1 MAGHFLLL
9 MFRLSLILPFIV
21 HAQNNQSGFV
31 SIDCGLVD
39 EPSYTDETTSIYYT
53 WDVNFTDT
61 GVSRSISSKH
71 KASLER
77 QFWNVR
83 SFPEGTRNCYT
94 LFVSQG
100 SSKKYLVRAS
110 FVYGNYD
117 GKDSLPEFDVYLGA
131 KRWESVVFE
140 DSSSLITKEIIYAAS
155 SDYVRVCLFNTGKGT
170 PFISVLEVRVLN
182 SDAYLVNSL
191 ELLARFDVGSQGGP
205 KIRYPDDIYDRIWTP
220 YNSIDWKKI
229 DTSLTVVQEAPSFN
243 FLPLPP
249 SAVMRTTSIP
259 ENDTDNIKFYFLPK
273 SNASRYYVYLY
284 FAEIQKLEPNQIR
297 EFNIFVN
304 GKLLNNDPVN
314 PLYLQS
320 RYYISYISENKLELW
335 FNKTSRST
343 LPPLF
348 NAIEIYMT
356 KDLLQSET
364 YQTDVDAI
372 INVKSIY
379 GIKRNWQ
386 GDPCTP
392 MLYLWEGL
400 NCSYVGSDSPKII
413 YLNLTSSGLFGTI
426 APSISNLKSIEYL
439 DLSNNS
445 LTGAVPDFL
454 SQLRFL
460 RVLNL
465 EGNKLSGA
473 IPIELLVHPK
483 NSVLKFNF
491 GGNPNLCSSGSC
503 NKRNGNKVVVPLV
516 VSLVGAF
523 MILAAAMISF
533 RIYYKRHQ
541 ASHQVSKVGAYSRIR
556 QELELK
562 KQEFTY
568 EEVLSI
574 TRNFEKV
581 VGKGASGTVYQGW
594 IDDDTE
600 VAVKMLTSSSAQGY
614 LQFQAEAKLFAIV
627 HHKYLTG
634 LIGYCDDG
642 TNMALIYEYMAN
654 GDLSNYLSDKNEN
667 ILSWNQR
674 LQIAVDAAE
683 GLEYLHHG
691 CNPPIVHRD
700 VKSKNIL
707 LNEKL
712 QGKLADFGLSKI
724 FPNEGDTHVFTVV
737 AGTPGYLDP
746 EYNRLSQLREK
757 SDVFSFGVV
766 LLEIITGQPAITK
779 TEEKIHIIQWVG
791 SMLVEREVKDI
802 VDPRLQG
809 EFDISSATK
818 ALDTAMAC
826 VAPASIN
833 RPTMKHV
840 VMELKQCLED
850 KTIHP
855 SDTSYTHES
864 IPSAL
869 NSVSFD
875 RISGESSLAR

>member
-1 MAGHFLLL
+1 MFSPFAG
-9 MFRLSLILPFIV
+9 FI
-21 HAQNNQSGFV
+21 

-39 EPSYTDETTSIYYT
+39 KPSYTDETTSIYYT

-61 GVSRSISSKH
+61 GVSKSISSKH
-71 KASLER
+71 KASLEK

-83 SFPEGTRNCYT
+83 SFPKGTRNCYT

-117 GKDSLPEFDVYLGA
+117 GKNSLPEFDIYLGA
-131 KRWESVVFE
+131 KWWESIVFE
-140 DSSSLITKEIIYAAS
+140 DSSSVITKEIIFAAS
-155 SDYVRVCLFNTGKGT
+155 SDYVHVCLFNTGKGT
-170 PFISVLEVRVLN
+170 PFISVLELRVLN

-191 ELLARFDVGSQGGP
+191 ELLGRFDVGLQGSQ
-205 KIRYPDDIYDRIWTP
+205 KIRYPDDIYDRTWTP
-220 YNSIDWKKI
+220 YNSNDWKMAN
-229 DTSLTVVQEAPSFN
+229 TSLTIDQGAPSFN

-249 SAVMRTTSIP
+249 STVMRTTSIP
-259 ENDTDNIKFYFLPK
+259 ENVSDKIEFHFLPK
-273 SNASRYYVYLY
+273 YNASRYYVYMY
-284 FAEIQKLEPNQIR
+284 FAEIQKLEANQIR

-304 GKLLNNDPVN
+304 GKLLNNDPLI

-320 RYYISYISENKLELW
+320 QYYISVIDENKLELW
-335 FNKTSRST
+335 FNKTNRST

-356 KDLLQSET
+356 KDFLQSET
-364 YQTDVDAI
+364 YQMDVDAI
-372 INVKSIY
+372 LNVKSIY
-379 GIKRNWQ
+379 EIKRNWQ

-392 MLYLWEGL
+392 VSYLWEGL
-400 NCSYVGSDSPKII
+400 NCSYAESNSPRIV
-413 YLNLTSSGLFGTI
+413 YLNLTSSGLIGNI
-426 APSISNLKSIEYL
+426 APGISNLKSIEYL
-439 DLSNNS
+439 DLSNNG

-465 EGNKLSGA
+465 EGNQLSGA
-473 IPIELLVHPK
+473 IPMQLLVRSE
-483 NSVLKFNF
+483 NS
-491 GGNPNLCSSGSC
+491 SC
-503 NKRNGNKVVVPLV
+503 NKMNKVVFPLV
-516 VSLVGAF
+516 ASLGGAF
-523 MILAAAMISF
+523 MILAVAMISF

-541 ASHQVSKVGAYSRIR
+541 VSHHVSKMGGYSRIK
-556 QELELK
+556 QELESK

-568 EEVLSI
+568 EEVLTI

-581 VGKGASGTVYQGW
+581 VGKGASGTVYHGW
-594 IDDDTE
+594 IDHDTE
-600 VAVKMLTSSSAQGY
+600 VAVKMLSSESAQGY
-614 LQFQAEAKLFAIV
+614 MQFQAEAKLFAVV

-654 GDLSNYLSDKNEN
+654 GDLAKHLSDKSEH

-707 LNEKL
+707 LNDKF

-724 FPNEGDTHVFTVV
+724 FPNEGDTHIFTVV
-737 AGTPGYLDP
+737 AGTIGYLDP
-746 EYNRLSQLREK
+746 EYNRLSRLKGK

-779 TEEKIHIIQWVG
+779 TEEKIHIIQWIS
-791 SMLVEREVKDI
+791 SMLLEREVKDI
-802 VDPRLQG
+802 VDPRLKG
-809 EFDISSATK
+809 EFDINYATK
-818 ALDTAMAC
+818 ALDIAMAC
-826 VAPASIN
+826 VAKTSIN
-833 RPTMKHV
+833 RPTMRQV
-840 VMELKQCLED
+840 VMELKQCLKNKITD
-850 KTIHP
+850 L
-855 SDTSYTHES
+855 SDSDYTPES
-864 IPSAL
+864 LPDTF

-875 RISGESSLAR
+875 KISGESSLAR

>member
-1 MAGHFLLL
+1 MAGHLLLIMFLL
-9 MFRLSLILPFIV
+9 SLTPPFIV
-21 HAQNNQSGFV
+21 HAQNNQLGFI

-39 EPSYTDETTSIYYT
+39 KQNYTDETTSIYYT
-53 WDVNFTDT
+53 SDVNFTDT
-61 GVSRSISSKH
+61 GVSNNISSKH

-83 SFPEGTRNCYT
+83 SFPKGTRNCYT
-94 LFVSQG
+94 LYVSQG

-117 GKDSLPEFDVYLGA
+117 GKNYLPEFDIYLGA
-131 KRWESVVFE
+131 KWWESVVFV
-140 DSSSLITKEIIYAAS
+140 DSSSVITKEIIFSAS
-155 SDYVRVCLFNTGKGT
+155 SDYVHVCLFNTGKGT
-170 PFISVLEVRVLN
+170 PFISVLELRVLN

-191 ELLARFDVGSQGGP
+191 ELLGRFDIGLQGGK
-205 KIRYPDDIYDRIWTP
+205 KIRYPDDIYDRTWTP
-220 YNSIDWKKI
+220 YNSTEWKMVN
-229 DTSLTVVQEAPSFN
+229 TSLTIDQGAPSFN
-243 FLPLPP
+243 FLPLPA
-249 SAVMRTTSIP
+249 STVMRTISVP
-259 ENDTDNIKFYFLPK
+259 VNVSDNIEFHFLPK
-273 SNASRYYVYLY
+273 YNASRYYVYMY
-284 FAEIQKLEPNQIR
+284 FAEIQKLEANQIR

-304 GKLLNNDPVN
+304 GKLLNNEPLIPV
-314 PLYLQS
+314 YLQS
-320 RYYISYISENKLELW
+320 LYHISVIDENKLELW

-348 NAIEIYMT
+348 NAIEIYMA
-356 KDLLQSET
+356 KDFLQSET

-372 INVKSIY
+372 LNVKSIY
-379 GIKRNWQ
+379 EIKRNWQ

-392 MLYLWEGL
+392 VSYLWKGL
-400 NCSYVGSDSPKII
+400 NCSYAGSSSPRIV
-413 YLNLTSSGLFGTI
+413 YLNLTSSGLIGNI
-426 APSISNLKSIEYL
+426 APAISNLRSIEYL

-465 EGNKLSGA
+465 KGNQLSGA
-473 IPIELLVHPK
+473 IPIQLLVRSE
-483 NSVLKFNF
+483 NSTPKFNF

-503 NKRNGNKVVVPLV
+503 NKINKVVVPLV
-516 VSLVGAF
+516 ASLGGAF
-523 MILAAAMISF
+523 MILAVATISF
-533 RIYYKRHQ
+533 RVYYKRHQ
-541 ASHQVSKVGAYSRIR
+541 VSHNVSKLGGYSRIK
-556 QELELK
+556 QELESK

-581 VGKGASGTVYQGW
+581 VGKGASGTVYHGW
-594 IDDDTE
+594 IDHDTE
-600 VAVKMLTSSSAQGY
+600 VAVKMLSSESAQGHM
-614 LQFQAEAKLFAIV
+614 QFQAEAKLYAVV

-634 LIGYCDDG
+634 LIGYCDNG

-654 GDLSNYLSDKNEN
+654 GDLAKHLSDKNEN

-707 LNEKL
+707 LNEKF

-724 FPNEGDTHVFTVV
+724 FPNEGDTHIFTVV
-737 AGTPGYLDP
+737 AGTIGYLDP
-746 EYNRLSQLREK
+746 EYNRLSRLKEK

-779 TEEKIHIIQWVG
+779 TEEKIHIIQLVS
-791 SMLVEREVKDI
+791 SMLLENGVKDI
-802 VDPRLQG
+802 VDPRLKG
-809 EFDISSATK
+809 EFDINYATK
-818 ALDTAMAC
+818 ALDIAMAC
-826 VAPASIN
+826 VARTSIN
-833 RPTMKHV
+833 RPTMTHV
-840 VMELKQCLED
+840 VMELKQCFENKITDLPD
-850 KTIHP
+850 
-855 SDTSYTHES
+855 SNYTPES
-864 IPSAL
+864 LPDAL
-869 NSVSFD
+869 NYVSFD

>member
-1 MAGHFLLL
+1 MAGYLLL
-9 MFRLSLILPFIV
+9 LVFLLSLIFPFV
-21 HAQNNQSGFV
+21 VRAQNNQSGFI

-71 KASLER
+71 KPSLER
-77 QFWNVR
+77 QLWNVR
-83 SFPEGTRNCYT
+83 SFPKGTRNCYT
-94 LFVSQG
+94 LYVSQG

-117 GKDSLPEFDVYLGA
+117 GKDSLPEFDIYLGA
-131 KRWESVVFE
+131 KQWESVVFE

-155 SDYVRVCLFNTGKGT
+155 SDYVHVCLFNIGKGT

-191 ELLARFDVGSQGGP
+191 ELLARFDVGSQGGTN
-205 KIRYPDDIYDRIWTP
+205 IRYPDDIYDRIWTP
-220 YNSIDWKKI
+220 YNSKDWKKT
-229 DTSLTVVQEAPSFN
+229 DTSLIIDQGAPSFN

-249 SAVMRTTSIP
+249 SAVMQTTSIP
-259 ENDTDNIKFYFLPK
+259 EKDSDNIKFYFLPK
-273 SNASRYYVYLY
+273 YNASRYYMYLY

-304 GKLLNNDPVN
+304 GKLLNTVN

-320 RYYISYISENKLELW
+320 LYYVSVISENKLELW
-335 FNKTSRST
+335 LNKTSKST

-348 NAIEIYMT
+348 SAIEIYMT

-372 INVKSIY
+372 QNVKSIY

-392 MLYLWEGL
+392 MSYLWDGL
-400 NCSYVGSDSPKII
+400 NCSYVGSNSPKII
-413 YLNLTSSGLFGTI
+413 YLNLTSCGLFGTI

-460 RVLNL
+460 KVLNL

-473 IPIELLVHPK
+473 IPKELLVHPK

-503 NKRNGNKVVVPLV
+503 NKGNGNKVVVPLV
-516 VSLVGAF
+516 ASLGGAVV
-523 MILAAAMISF
+523 ILAVAMVSF

-541 ASHQVSKVGAYSRIR
+541 ASHQLSKVGAYSRIK
-556 QELELK
+556 QELESK

-574 TRNFEKV
+574 TKNFEKV
-581 VGKGASGTVYQGW
+581 VGKGASGTVYHGW

-600 VAVKMLTSSSAQGY
+600 VAVKMLSSSSAQGS

-654 GDLSNYLSDKNEN
+654 GDLANHLSDKNEN

-746 EYNRLSQLREK
+746 EYNRLSKLREK

-791 SMLVEREVKDI
+791 STLVEREIKDI

-826 VAPASIN
+826 VAPTSIN
-833 RPTMKHV
+833 RPSMKHV
-840 VMELKQCLED
+840 VMELKQCLEN
-850 KTIHP
+850 KITPP
-855 SDTSYTHES
+855 SESTYTHES
-864 IPSAL
+864 LPSSTL
-869 NSVSFD
+869 DYVSFD

>member
-1 MAGHFLLL
+1 MFMYVSVLRGLLHMFSPFAG
-9 MFRLSLILPFIV
+9 FI
-21 HAQNNQSGFV
+21 

-39 EPSYTDETTSIYYT
+39 KPSYTDETTSIYYT

-61 GVSRSISSKH
+61 GVSKSISSKH

-83 SFPEGTRNCYT
+83 SFPKGTRNCYT

-117 GKDSLPEFDVYLGA
+117 GKKSLPEFDIYLGA
-131 KRWESVVFE
+131 KWWESVVFE
-140 DSSSLITKEIIYAAS
+140 DSSSVITKEIIFASS
-155 SDYVRVCLFNTGKGT
+155 SDYVHVCLFNTGKGT
-170 PFISVLEVRVLN
+170 PFISVLELRVLN

-191 ELLARFDVGSQGGP
+191 ELLGRFDVGLQSSQ
-205 KIRYPDDIYDRIWTP
+205 KIRYPDDIYDRTWTP
-220 YNSIDWKKI
+220 YNSIDWKMVN
-229 DTSLTVVQEAPSFN
+229 TSLTIDQGAPSFN

-249 SAVMRTTSIP
+249 STVLRTTSIP
-259 ENDTDNIKFYFLPK
+259 ANVSENIEFHFLPK
-273 SNASRYYVYLY
+273 YNASRYYVYMF
-284 FAEIQKLEPNQIR
+284 FAEIQKLEANQIR

-304 GKLLNNDPVN
+304 GKLLNNDPLI

-320 RYYISYISENKLELW
+320 MYYISVIDENKLELW

-348 NAIEIYMT
+348 NAIEIFMT
-356 KDLLQSET
+356 KDFLQSET

-372 INVKSIY
+372 LNVKSIY
-379 GIKRNWQ
+379 EIKRNWQ

-392 MLYLWEGL
+392 VSYLWKGL
-400 NCSYVGSDSPKII
+400 NCSYAGSNSPRIV
-413 YLNLTSSGLFGTI
+413 YLNLTSSGLIGNI
-426 APSISNLKSIEYL
+426 APAISNLKSIEYL

-465 EGNKLSGA
+465 EGNQLAGA
-473 IPIELLVHPK
+473 IPIQLLVRSE
-483 NSVLKFNF
+483 NSMLKSKYVPFHELAN
-491 GGNPNLCSSGSC
+491 SSC
-503 NKRNGNKVVVPLV
+503 NKMNKVVVPLV
-516 VSLVGAF
+516 ASLGGAF
-523 MILAAAMISF
+523 MILAVAMISF

-541 ASHQVSKVGAYSRIR
+541 VSHHVSKMGGYSRIK
-556 QELELK
+556 QELESK

-568 EEVLSI
+568 EEVLTI

-581 VGKGASGTVYQGW
+581 VGKGASGTVYHGW
-594 IDDDTE
+594 IDHDTE
-600 VAVKMLTSSSAQGY
+600 VAVKMLSSESVQGY
-614 LQFQAEAKLFAIV
+614 MQFQAEAKLFAVV

-654 GDLSNYLSDKNEN
+654 GDLAKHLSDKSEH

-707 LNEKL
+707 LDEKF

-724 FPNEGDTHVFTVV
+724 FPNEGDTHIFTVV
-737 AGTPGYLDP
+737 AGTIGYLDP
-746 EYNRLSQLREK
+746 EYNRLSRLKEK

-766 LLEIITGQPAITK
+766 LLEIITGQPAIIK
-779 TEEKIHIIQWVG
+779 TEEKIHIIQWIN
-791 SMLVEREVKDI
+791 SMRLEREVKDI
-802 VDPRLQG
+802 VDPRLKG
-809 EFDISSATK
+809 EFDINFATK
-818 ALDTAMAC
+818 ALDIAMAC
-826 VAPASIN
+826 VAKTSIN
-833 RPTMKHV
+833 RPTMRQV
-840 VMELKQCLED
+840 LMELKQCLENKITD
-850 KTIHP
+850 L
-855 SDTSYTHES
+855 SDSDYTPES
-864 IPSAL
+864 LPDTF

>member
-1 MAGHFLLL
+1 MAGHFLLI
-9 MFRLSLILPFIV
+9 MFLLSLTPPFIV
-21 HAQNNQSGFV
+21 HSQKNNQLGFI
-31 SIDCGLVD
+31 SIDCGLLD
-39 EPSYTDETTSIYYT
+39 KPSYTDETTSIYYT

-61 GVSRSISSKH
+61 GVSKSISSKH

-83 SFPEGTRNCYT
+83 SFPKGTRNCYT

-110 FVYGNYD
+110 FAYGNYD
-117 GKDSLPEFDVYLGA
+117 GKNSLPEFDIYLGA
-131 KRWESVVFE
+131 KWWESIVFE
-140 DSSSLITKEIIYAAS
+140 DSSSVITKEIIFAAS
-155 SDYVRVCLFNTGKGT
+155 SDYVHVCLFNTGKGT
-170 PFISVLEVRVLN
+170 PFISVLELRVLN

-191 ELLARFDVGSQGGP
+191 ELLGRFDVGLQSSQ
-205 KIRYPDDIYDRIWTP
+205 KIRYPDDIYDRTWTP
-220 YNSIDWKKI
+220 YNSIDWKMVN
-229 DTSLTVVQEAPSFN
+229 TSLTINQGAPSFN

-249 SAVMRTTSIP
+249 STVMRTTSIP
-259 ENDTDNIKFYFLPK
+259 ANFSDNIEFHFLPK
-273 SNASRYYVYLY
+273 YNASRYYVYMY
-284 FAEIQKLEPNQIR
+284 FAEIQKLEANQIR

-304 GKLLNNDPVN
+304 GKLLNSDPLI

-320 RYYISYISENKLELW
+320 MYYISVIDENKLELW

-356 KDLLQSET
+356 KDFLQSET

-372 INVKSIY
+372 LNVKSIY
-379 GIKRNWQ
+379 EIKRNWQ
-386 GDPCTP
+386 GDPCIP
-392 MLYLWEGL
+392 VSYLWKGL
-400 NCSYVGSDSPKII
+400 NCSYAESDSPRIV
-413 YLNLTSSGLFGTI
+413 YLNLTSSGLIGNI
-426 APSISNLKSIEYL
+426 APAISNLKSIEYL

-465 EGNKLSGA
+465 EGNQLSGA
-473 IPIELLVHPK
+473 IPIQLLVRSE
-483 NSVLKFNF
+483 NSTLKSNF
-491 GGNPNLCSSGSC
+491 GGNPNLCTSGSC
-503 NKRNGNKVVVPLV
+503 NKMNKVVVPLV
-516 VSLVGAF
+516 ASLGGAF
-523 MILAAAMISF
+523 MILAVAMISF
-533 RIYYKRHQ
+533 CIYYKRHQ
-541 ASHQVSKVGAYSRIR
+541 VSHHVSKMGGYSRIK
-556 QELELK
+556 QELESK

-568 EEVLSI
+568 EEVLTI

-581 VGKGASGTVYQGW
+581 VGKGASGTVYHGW
-594 IDDDTE
+594 IDHDTE
-600 VAVKMLTSSSAQGY
+600 VAVKMLSSESVQGY
-614 LQFQAEAKLFAIV
+614 MQFQAEAKLFAVV

-654 GDLSNYLSDKNEN
+654 GDLAKHLSDKSEH

-674 LQIAVDAAE
+674 LRIAVDAAE

-707 LNEKL
+707 LNEKI
-712 QGKLADFGLSKI
+712 QGKLADFGLSMI
-724 FPNEGDTHVFTVV
+724 FPNEGDTHISTVV
-737 AGTPGYLDP
+737 AGTIGYLDP
-746 EYNRLSQLREK
+746 EYNRLSRLKEK

-779 TEEKIHIIQWVG
+779 TEEKIHIIEWI
-791 SMLVEREVKDI
+791 SSTRLEREVKDI
-802 VDPRLQG
+802 VDPRLKG
-809 EFDISSATK
+809 EFDINFATK
-818 ALDTAMAC
+818 ALDIAMAC
-826 VAPASIN
+826 VAKTSIN
-833 RPTMKHV
+833 RPTMRQV
-840 VMELKQCLED
+840 VMELKQCLENKITD
-850 KTIHP
+850 L
-855 SDTSYTHES
+855 SDSDYTPES
-864 IPSAL
+864 LPDTF

>member
-1 MAGHFLLL
+1 MCNKFSSSDMAGHFVLLL
-9 MFRLSLILPFIV
+9 FRLSLILPFIV
-21 HAQNNQSGFV
+21 HAQDNQSGFV

-39 EPSYTDETTSIYYT
+39 EPSYRDETTSIYYT

-110 FVYGNYD
+110 FAYGNYD
-117 GKDSLPEFDVYLGA
+117 GKVSLPEFDIYLGA

-140 DSSSLITKEIIYAAS
+140 DSLSVITKEIIYAAS
-155 SDYVRVCLFNTGKGT
+155 SDYVHVCLFNTGKGT

-191 ELLARFDVGSQGGP
+191 ELLARFDVGSQGGS

-229 DTSLTVVQEAPSFN
+229 HTSLTVHPPSFN

-249 SAVMRTTSIP
+249 SAVMRTTSVP
-259 ENDTDNIKFYFLPK
+259 ENDSDNVEFYFLPK
-273 SNASRYYVYLY
+273 YNASRYYVYLY
-284 FAEIQKLEPNQIR
+284 FAEIQKLKENQIR

-320 RYYISYISENKLELW
+320 MYYVSVISENKLELW

-356 KDLLQSET
+356 KDFLQSET

-372 INVKSIY
+372 LNVKSIY
-379 GIKRNWQ
+379 DIKRNWK
-386 GDPCTP
+386 GDPCAP
-392 MLYLWEGL
+392 VSFLWDGL
-400 NCSYVGSDSPKII
+400 NCSYVGSNSPRII
-413 YLNLTSSGLFGTI
+413 YLNLTSSGLIGTI
-426 APSISNLKSIEYL
+426 APAISNLKSIEYL

-473 IPIELLVHPK
+473 IPVELLVHPK

-503 NKRNGNKVVVPLV
+503 NKRNGNNVVVPLV
-516 VSLVGAF
+516 ASLG
-523 MILAAAMISF
+523 
-533 RIYYKRHQ
+533 
-541 ASHQVSKVGAYSRIR
+541 ASHLLSKVGAYSRIKR
-556 QELELK
+556 ELESK

-568 EEVLSI
+568 EEVLNI

-581 VGKGASGTVYQGW
+581 VGKGASGTVYHGW

-600 VAVKMLTSSSAQGY
+600 VAVKMLSSSSAQAY
-614 LQFQAEAKLFAIV
+614 LQFQAEAKLSAIV

-642 TNMALIYEYMAN
+642 TNVALIYEYMAN
-654 GDLSNYLSDKNEN
+654 GDLANHLSDKTEN

-746 EYNRLSQLREK
+746 EYNRLNKLREK

-791 SMLVEREVKDI
+791 SLLVEREVKDI
-802 VDPRLQG
+802 VDSRLQG
-809 EFDISSATK
+809 EFDISSAK
-818 ALDTAMAC
+818 KVLDIAMAC
-826 VAPASIN
+826 VAPTSIN
-833 RPTMKHV
+833 RPMMKHV
-840 VMELKQCLED
+840 VMELKQCLENKITRPCD
-850 KTIHP
+850 
-855 SDTSYTHES
+855 SNYTHENETLS
-864 IPSAL
+864 STL